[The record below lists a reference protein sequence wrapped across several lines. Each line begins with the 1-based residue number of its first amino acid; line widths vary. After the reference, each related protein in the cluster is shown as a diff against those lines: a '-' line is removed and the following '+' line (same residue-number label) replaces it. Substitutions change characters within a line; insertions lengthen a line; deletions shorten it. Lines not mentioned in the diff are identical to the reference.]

1 MSIRPAE
8 TEIHSFEQ
16 RLQELAPT
24 ISRELEQMERERRL
38 PAALARAMA
47 QTGLFRLGIP
57 RRHGGDEADAA
68 ALVRTIEELSAIDG
82 SVGWCAM
89 ISILYG
95 VFGGCLEPQPAR
107 EIYGSDPNVITAG
120 TFRPSGEAVAT
131 DGGYRLTGR
140 WQFASHCQNASWMV
154 GGARILDGNE
164 PRLGPDGTPTWR
176 LFFFPATDCLIV
188 DTWQS
193 AGLRGTGSHDF
204 TVADLFVPA
213 ARSISFREPPVE
225 PGPLYAL
232 PLIALFGAG
241 IAAVPL
247 GIAAHA
253 IDILQDLAG
262 AKKPSWSQNLLRE
275 HPLAQTQVGQ
285 AHGLVRGG
293 RALLYDALDDA
304 WRTVSA
310 GGRLSLEQ
318 KTWLRL
324 AAVQATAMASQ
335 AVDLMFTAG
344 GATSVYA
351 TAGLERCLRDV
362 RTASQHITVHSNI
375 FGLVGQAVL
384 GLDVSRTQLSIDDR
398 GDGSAVQ

>member
-1 MSIRPAE
+1 MSIQPIQTQTRSAVLSIE
-8 TEIHSFEQ
+8 S
-16 RLQELAPT
+16 LAPVIGT
-24 ISRELEQMERERRL
+24 NLEEMERERRL

-47 QTGLFRLGIP
+47 GTGMFRLAIP
-57 RRHGGDEADAA
+57 KRLGGDEADAA
-68 ALVRTIEELSAIDG
+68 SLVRIIEELSAIDG

-95 VFGGCLEPQPAR
+95 VFGGCLAPEAAR

-131 DGGYRLTGR
+131 DGGYRVTGR

-154 GGARILDGNE
+154 GGARMLDGTE
-164 PRLGPDGTPTWR
+164 PRLGSDGSPTWR
-176 LFFFPATDCLIV
+176 LFFFPATDCLII

-193 AGLRGTGSHDF
+193 AGLRGSGSHDF

-232 PLIALFGAG
+232 PLITLFGVG

-253 IDILQDLAG
+253 IEIFQDLAG

-275 HPLAQTQVGQ
+275 HPLAQVHVGQ

-293 RALLYDALDDA
+293 RALLYATLDDA

-310 GGRLSLEQ
+310 GSRLSLEQ
-318 KTWLRL
+318 KAWLRL
-324 AAVQATAMASQ
+324 AAVQASAMATQ

-351 TAGLERCLRDV
+351 SAGLERCLRDV
-362 RTASQHITVHSNI
+362 RTASQHITIHSNI
-375 FGLVGQAVL
+375 FGLVGQALL
-384 GLDVSRTQLSIDDR
+384 GLDVSKTQLSIDDR
-398 GDGSAVQ
+398 GLGPAVQ